1 MHGHMPPPPPGGG
14 FPGGHHGG
22 HHHGG
27 RPAWGPGFKFWGPV
41 SKAPGGDVASTGDY
55 FSEKAAKT
63 HVGFY
68 CNSKII
74 KKNTGSGF
82 KSFIGAYRMNMTGPL
97 HSNVFAS
104 RVESIERDFS
114 EHRITEEQ
122 AKYRKLKAAAK
133 YYSYLLSVGIY
144 TKLSFVFELQN
155 YAEEIGA
162 LGENRYIFEQV
173 VEENGIKYIEFYGS
187 TEDAKIH
194 RKILNYIAFANLCL
208 ISTCGFC

>member
-1 MHGHMPPPPPGGG
+1 MHEHMPPPPPGG
-14 FPGGHHGG
+14 FPGGYHGG

-27 RPAWGPGFKFWGPV
+27 RPVWGPGFKFWGPV

-55 FSEKAAKT
+55 FSEKTAKT

-82 KSFIGAYRMNMTGPL
+82 KSFIGAYRMHTTGPL
-97 HSNVFAS
+97 HYNVFAS
-104 RVESIERDFS
+104 RIESIERDFL

-144 TKLSFVFELQN
+144 TKSSFVFELQN
-155 YAEEIGA
+155 YAAEIGA
-162 LGENRYIFEQV
+162 LDSNRYIFEQV
-173 VEENGIKYIEFYGS
+173 VEENGISLEELNQILEELKMMSEKKS
-187 TEDAKIH
+187 NAK
-194 RKILNYIAFANLCL
+194 
-208 ISTCGFC
+208 